1 MIDNLKSKNI
11 KDKAKIFF
19 VCLLGVYIFY
29 FLLTNF
35 GETIEISSMID
46 KERILLV
53 LLLSSLIHLLIL
65 PSRMWTLIR
74 DMTDK
79 EYSFFSY
86 LITHSNSFLMSI
98 SPLGVI
104 GTEAT
109 RFMYINWKNDIKT
122 RDKLYVL
129 FLDRLSG
136 LIAVISFGG
145 IFLFAKPLIA
155 TILIAPV
162 AIFIIKVFFLDS
174 LNIYKYS
181 AAIIISLVGFIF
193 YFFQLKLVLGIFVD
207 DISIFSTVAIAT
219 VLVISGALPFSV
231 LGLSLRE
238 VAFQQILIQ
247 MGFTGTMQ

>member
-1 MIDNLKSKNI
+1 M
-11 KDKAKIFF
+11 
-19 VCLLGVYIFY
+19 
-29 FLLTNF
+29 
-35 GETIEISSMID
+35 
-46 KERILLV
+46 
-53 LLLSSLIHLLIL
+53 
-65 PSRMWTLIR
+65 
-74 DMTDK
+74 
-79 EYSFFSY
+79 
-86 LITHSNSFLMSI
+86 
-98 SPLGVI
+98 
-104 GTEAT
+104 
-109 RFMYINWKNDIKT
+109 
-122 RDKLYVL
+122 
-129 FLDRLSG
+129 
-136 LIAVISFGG
+136 
-145 IFLFAKPLIA
+145 IA

-247 MGFTGTMQ
+247 MGFTGTMAMKIAILLVLSDLLINLLFYLTQKIFIKKQ